1 MVRVDSNA
9 LAEVPLKRAKYEPFG
24 KYIINTLDLSKHIVN
39 IKYAKNNTS
48 IPSLPKVRDVDE
60 EVIGILFHL
69 IDTGELNQPLMDGLG
84 KADYEFLANLLF
96 KCGLRRMIK
105 TNRQAGPTA
114 NVAKRREFWL
124 QRYRVLHGEL
134 SAGNDST
141 ELFVELKERVIP
153 GLFDSG
159 AVSEERYHELQ
170 PKLQDIQNT
179 A

>member
-1 MVRVDSNA
+1 MVKIDSSA
-9 LAEVPLKRAKYEPFG
+9 LSEVPLKRAKYSPFG
-24 KYIINTLDLSKHIVN
+24 KYIINTSDLSKHIVN
-39 IKYAKNNTS
+39 IKYSKNNTS
-48 IPSLPKVRDVDE
+48 VPSLPKVRDVDE
-60 EVIGILFHL
+60 EVIAILFHL
-69 IDTGELNQPLMDGLG
+69 IDTGELNQSLMDGLG

-105 TNRQAGPTA
+105 TNRQAGPSA

-141 ELFVELKERVIP
+141 ELFVELKDRVIP
-153 GLFDSG
+153 GLYDSG

-170 PKLQDIQNT
+170 TKLNEILNT

>member
-1 MVRVDSNA
+1 MVKIDSNA
-9 LAEVPLKRAKYEPFG
+9 LADAPLKRAKYEPFG
-24 KYIINTLDLSKHIVN
+24 KYIINTQDLSKRIVN

-60 EVIGILFHL
+60 EVIAILFHL

-84 KADYEFLANLLF
+84 KTDYEFLANLLF

-114 NVAKRREFWL
+114 NVAKRRDFWL

-153 GLFDSG
+153 GLYDSG

-170 PKLQDIQNT
+170 TKLQDILNT

>member
-1 MVRVDSNA
+1 MVRVDSSA
-9 LAEVPLKRAKYEPFG
+9 LSEVPLKRAKYSPFG
-24 KYIINTLDLSKHIVN
+24 LYIINTQDLSKHIVN

-48 IPSLPKVRDVDE
+48 IPSLPKVRDVDK
-60 EVIGILFHL
+60 EVIAILFHL

-105 TNRQAGPTA
+105 TNRQAGPST
-114 NVAKRREFWL
+114 NVAKRRDFWL
-124 QRYRVLHGEL
+124 HRYRVLHGEL

-153 GLFDSG
+153 GLYDSG

-170 PKLQDIQNT
+170 TKLNEILNT
-179 A
+179 S